1 MQEYNPLQ
9 QQALRA
15 AIASLEHAER
25 QLHQAGAPEELR
37 TQVLGIAHDLKPYLP
52 KAPGIYTPTKE
63 RR

>member
-15 AIASLEHAER
+15 AIKSLEHAER

-37 TQVLGIAHDLKPYLP
+37 TQVLGIAHDLNLHLPRKPETWT
-52 KAPGIYTPTKE
+52 PG
-63 RR
+63 R